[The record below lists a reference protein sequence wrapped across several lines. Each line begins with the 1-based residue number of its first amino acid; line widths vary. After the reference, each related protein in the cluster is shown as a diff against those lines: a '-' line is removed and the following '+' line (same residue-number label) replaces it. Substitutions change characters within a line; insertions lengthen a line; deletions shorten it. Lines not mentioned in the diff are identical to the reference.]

1 MIGSGVVWSILTLA
15 IFFGWRKWVFLRF
28 KKPWLHPVLW
38 ATLVMVVF
46 LEVSGHSYPNYKRE
60 TQWMIWW
67 LGPAVVALAV
77 PIYKLRNLIRENLWP
92 LVLLVI
98 VGVLSSVFS
107 VVALLIFSGLSGPLI
122 QALCLKSITAP
133 VALGIA
139 REIGAPLAIAA
150 FGVMVAG
157 IMGAVA
163 GPSVLCWLRIKDAR
177 AQGLALGCG
186 SHGVGTAR
194 ALELGPV
201 QGAFASVGM
210 SCTAIAASMICPLLL
225 VQVMR

>member
-1 MIGSGVVWSILTLA
+1 MIWSGAVWSMITLA
-15 IFFGWRKWVFLRF
+15 IFFAWRKWFFLKF

-38 ATLVMVVF
+38 ATLSVVVI
-46 LEVSGHSYPNYKRE
+46 LETSGHSYPDYKGE

-77 PIYKLRNLIRENLWP
+77 PIYKLRNLVRENLWP
-92 LVLLVI
+92 LVLIII
-98 VGVLSSVFS
+98 VGVLSSIFS
-107 VVALLIFSGLSGPLI
+107 VVALLMFFGLAGPLI

-139 REIGAPLAIAA
+139 REIGAPVAIAA

-163 GPSVLCWLRIKDAR
+163 GPPVLYWLRIKDAR

-225 VQVMR
+225 VQVIR